1 MPQDEQMRALVKT
14 HAGPG
19 LEFKEMTEPSPG
31 PNEVKI
37 RVLRAGLCGTD
48 LHIESWDDWAAGML
62 APPLIIGH
70 EFYGEIIDLG
80 SAVPSFDGK
89 YDLAP
94 GMRVSVEGH
103 VICGVCRNCRSGR
116 PHVCVNNSSL
126 GVNRDGAF
134 ADYVCVPYSN
144 VWVQP
149 DDIDPDL
156 GAIFDPLGNA
166 VHTAL
171 TFSIAGDDVMIT
183 GCGPIGVM
191 AVAIARH
198 VGARYI
204 VATDVSE
211 FRLEMA
217 RKVGADYAINVANER
232 VKPYQ
237 DDLGMLL
244 GFDVGMEMSG
254 HPAAL
259 KELIDNCQHG
269 AGIAMLGLPS
279 EPFAINWSPVI
290 TRMLTIKGIYGREMY
305 DTWYRMMFMLQSS
318 EQLRERIRS
327 VITHRFPAEQWE
339 DAFAA
344 ARSGECGKVIMDWS

>member
-1 MPQDEQMRALVKT
+1 MRALVKAE
-14 HAGPG
+14 AGPG
-19 LEFKEMTEPSPG
+19 LLMMDMPEPSPA
-31 PNEVKI
+31 PDEVKI

-48 LHIESWDDWAAGML
+48 LHIDSWDDWAASML
-62 APPLIIGH
+62 KPPLIIGH
-70 EFYGEIIDLG
+70 EFYGEIAELG
-80 SAVPSFDGK
+80 AGVPQYGGT
-89 YDLAP
+89 YDLSV

-116 PHVCVNNSSL
+116 PHVCVNTSSL

-134 ADYVCVPYSN
+134 ADYVCVPYTN
-144 VWVQP
+144 VWAQP
-149 DDIDPDL
+149 EDIDPDL

-171 TFSIAGDDVMIT
+171 TFPIAGDDVMIT

-191 AVAIARH
+191 ATAVARH

-204 VATDVSE
+204 IATDVSE
-211 FRLEMA
+211 FRLDMA
-217 RKVGADYAINVANER
+217 RRVGADYAINVTQER

-237 DDLGMLL
+237 NELGMML

-254 HPAAL
+254 SPAAL

-279 EPFAINWSPVI
+279 APFAVDWGPVI

-327 VITHRFPAEQWE
+327 VITHRFDADHWT

-344 ARSGECGKVIMDWS
+344 ARSGECGKVIMDWG

>member
-1 MPQDEQMRALVKT
+1 MRALVKT
-14 HAGPG
+14 ARGPG
-19 LEFKEMTEPSPG
+19 LELVDVPEPHPQ
-31 PNEVKI
+31 PHEVKI

-48 LHIESWDDWAAGML
+48 LHIESWDDWAASML
-62 APPLIIGH
+62 QPPLIIGH
-70 EFYGEIIDLG
+70 EFYGEIVEIGAGVPRG
-80 SAVPSFDGK
+80 SGRYEMAE
-89 YDLAP
+89 
-94 GMRVSVEGH
+94 GMRASAEGH

-116 PHVCVNNSSL
+116 PHVCVNTSSI

-134 ADYVCVPYSN
+134 ADFICVPYTN

-149 DDIDPDL
+149 DDLDPDL

-171 TFSIAGDDVMIT
+171 TFPIAGDDVMIT

-198 VGARYI
+198 VGARFV
-204 VATDVSE
+204 VATDVSD

-217 RKVGADYAINVANER
+217 RSAGADYAVNVTRDR
-232 VKPYQ
+232 VAPYQ

-254 HPAAL
+254 NPDAL
-259 KELIDNCQHG
+259 KELIANCQHG

-279 EPFAINWSPVI
+279 EGFAIDWGPVI
-290 TRMLTIKGIYGREMY
+290 TRMLTIKGIYGRQMY
-305 DTWYRMMFMLQSS
+305 DTWYRMSFMLQTSA
-318 EQLRERIRS
+318 ELRERIRS
-327 VITHRFPAEQWE
+327 VITHRFPAHEWQ

-344 ARSGECGKVIMDWS
+344 ARSGRCGKVIMDWS